1 MNNIF
6 TYDAFDASGVAETFR
21 IKVDRLV
28 DSDEEYIGIADYV
41 VLEGDLSLLSACQ
54 LLSME
59 EWLAWEYVK
68 RWNESASG
76 LACNNDPVLGG
87 IIDKTIISGEWFVIF
102 NDDNLEMIEGLSSR
116 EEAFKEFQK
125 AIEAIYWIE

>member
-6 TYDAFDASGVAETFR
+6 TYDAFDASGVAETF
-21 IKVDRLV
+21 ILKVDRLV

-41 VLEGDLSLLSACQ
+41 VLEGDLSLLSAYH

-68 RWNESASG
+68 RWNDYYG
-76 LACNNDPVLGG
+76 P
-87 IIDKTIISGEWFVIF
+87 
-102 NDDNLEMIEGLSSR
+102 
-116 EEAFKEFQK
+116 
-125 AIEAIYWIE
+125 Y

>member
-6 TYDAFDASGVAETFR
+6 TYDAFDASGVAETFVL
-21 IKVDRLV
+21 KVDRLV

-68 RWNESASG
+68 RWNDYCG
-76 LACNNDPVLGG
+76 P
-87 IIDKTIISGEWFVIF
+87 
-102 NDDNLEMIEGLSSR
+102 
-116 EEAFKEFQK
+116 
-125 AIEAIYWIE
+125 Y

>member
-6 TYDAFDASGVAETFR
+6 TYDAFDASGIAETFVL
-21 IKVDRLV
+21 KVDRLV

-41 VLEGDLSLLSACQ
+41 VLEGDLNLLSACQ

-68 RWNESASG
+68 RWNDYYG
-76 LACNNDPVLGG
+76 P
-87 IIDKTIISGEWFVIF
+87 
-102 NDDNLEMIEGLSSR
+102 
-116 EEAFKEFQK
+116 
-125 AIEAIYWIE
+125 Y

>member
-6 TYDAFDASGVAETFR
+6 TYDAFDSSGVAETFR

-54 LLSME
+54 ILSME

-68 RWNESASG
+68 RWNDYYG
-76 LACNNDPVLGG
+76 PC
-87 IIDKTIISGEWFVIF
+87 
-102 NDDNLEMIEGLSSR
+102 
-116 EEAFKEFQK
+116 
-125 AIEAIYWIE
+125 